1 MTIKAAFVHF
11 RGCISIF
18 FRSVIMNFILLWN
31 VLCSTSFPCV
41 STYSLALLPFSLS
54 QNSILTFARF
64 CFSPFQIFSIFF
76 FSMCKITIFAAPQVL
91 ASIFSQCLSDWGLQ
105 PDEMAAA
112 YGTGSGAGKW
122 LAAQLALRLR
132 RWGCSRHP
140 HPSPSWQQKQEHQQG
155 HCSTLGHRNTFV
167 EESAHSIPQHA
178 KRTALSHW
186 SANESSGGCWQ
197 DTLTPGPTCT
207 LQWLQVKQTEPSAS
221 SSCPYWDPQSCY
233 CVQTNK

>member
-1 MTIKAAFVHF
+1 MCCVPPHF
-11 RGCISIF
+11 LVCQ
-18 FRSVIMNFILLWN
+18 
-31 VLCSTSFPCV
+31 VLIHWHCFHSHYLRT
-41 STYSLALLPFSLS
+41 PFSL
-54 QNSILTFARF
+54 LLGFAFLPFRF
-64 CFSPFQIFSIFF
+64 FLFF
-76 FSMCKITIFAAPQVL
+76 FSPCAKLPFLPPL
-91 ASIFSQCLSDWGLQ
+91 RFLPASFHSVSQTEVSSQMKWLLLTGQALE
-105 PDEMAAA
+105 P
-112 YGTGSGAGKW
+112 GSGW
-122 LAAQLALRLR
+122 PLRVTAQLALRLR

-140 HPSPSWQQKQEHQQG
+140 HPNPSWQQKQEHQQG

-167 EESAHSIPQHA
+167 EESARSIPRHA

-233 CVQTNK
+233 CVQTKK